1 MVNGAGRRV
10 VGAIRRIPCTVCR
23 AMSATARRLRTL
35 RDGTAPFGPSPRGAP
50 PTPAPHRKA
59 PSMSVY
65 DTTPYDTTLPSR
77 RARRA
82 ADAALRADVRRR
94 DRIDRHARTVS
105 TSTPS
110 GGLVGRL
117 FAAVIRHAHV

>member
-1 MVNGAGRRV
+1 
-10 VGAIRRIPCTVCR
+10 
-23 AMSATARRLRTL
+23 
-35 RDGTAPFGPSPRGAP
+35 
-50 PTPAPHRKA
+50 
-59 PSMSVY
+59 MSVY
-65 DTTPYDTTLPSR
+65 DTTPYDTTLPSRRAR

-117 FAAVIRHAHV
+117 FAAVIRQAHV